1 VILSGSSLYGTTVS
15 GGANGY
21 GTVFSEPIGGG
32 APTVLASFNDTNGA
46 GNPQAGLILSGSTLY
61 GTTFDDEVSN
71 GGAVF
76 SVPVGGGTPTVL
88 ATFNGTDGFD
98 PQAGLILSGGT
109 LYGTTWGGGANNEG
123 EVFSV
128 PVTGGT
134 PTVLASF
141 NGANMSHPQAGL
153 TLFGNTLYGTTSDQA
168 GGINFSSTGD
178 GEVFSVPI
186 TGGTPTVLASFNGAN
201 GDEPYGGL
209 ILSGNTLYGTTLGG
223 GANGDGVVFSL
234 TVPEP
239 TTASLLGL
247 ASMGLLARRRRCG

>member
-1 VILSGSSLYGTTVS
+1 MERRGE
-15 GGANGY
+15 A
-21 GTVFSEPIGGG
+21 
-32 APTVLASFNDTNGA
+32 APTTRAKSSPFPLPVAHPPS
-46 GNPQAGLILSGSTLY
+46 SRRSTAPICL
-61 GTTFDDEVSN
+61 T
-71 GGAVF
+71 
-76 SVPVGGGTPTVL
+76 
-88 ATFNGTDGFD
+88 
-98 PQAGLILSGGT
+98 
-109 LYGTTWGGGANNEG
+109 
-123 EVFSV
+123 
-128 PVTGGT
+128 
-134 PTVLASF
+134 
-141 NGANMSHPQAGL
+141 PQAGL